1 MGRCAAALRE
11 HGIVAHMIAGYAQAE
26 FLTPLVERSG
36 IADVFQPLYVRNDFF
51 GGNVD
56 VTGLLVGRDMT
67 NAIKL
72 NADTTTA
79 CSESELHASAS
90 DSAGTVPEYSSRLG
104 EDKRADTCGSLSEH
118 ACRLYLIPR
127 VVFNDD
133 GITLDD
139 MTLEDME
146 KAAGQ
151 TLHMVSCSPAEYFE
165 EIATLLN

>member
-1 MGRCAAALRE
+1 
-11 HGIVAHMIAGYAQAE
+11 
-26 FLTPLVERSG
+26 
-36 IADVFQPLYVRNDFF
+36 
-51 GGNVD
+51 
-56 VTGLLVGRDMT
+56 TGLLVGRDMT
-67 NAIKL
+67 NAIKQ

-79 CSESELHASAS
+79 CS
-90 DSAGTVPEYSSRLG
+90 
-104 EDKRADTCGSLSEH
+104 DK
-118 ACRLYLIPR
+118 LYLSPR
-127 VVFNDD
+127 VVLNDD

>member
-1 MGRCAAALRE
+1 MGRCTAALRE

-67 NAIKL
+67 NAIKQ
-72 NADTTTA
+72 NADTTAT
-79 CSESELHASAS
+79 SS
-90 DSAGTVPEYSSRLG
+90 D
-104 EDKRADTCGSLSEH
+104 K
-118 ACRLYLIPR
+118 LYLIPR

-151 TLHMVSCSPAEYFE
+151 TLHMVSCSPKDYFN
-165 EIATLLN
+165 EIIELLTD

>member
-1 MGRCAAALRE
+1 
-11 HGIVAHMIAGYAQAE
+11 MIAGYAQKE

-72 NADTTTA
+72 NADTTAT
-79 CSESELHASAS
+79 SS
-90 DSAGTVPEYSSRLG
+90 D
-104 EDKRADTCGSLSEH
+104 K
-118 ACRLYLIPR
+118 LYLIPR

-151 TLHMVSCSPAEYFE
+151 TLHMVSCSPKDYLN
-165 EIATLLN
+165 EIIELLTD